1 MSPSSLQVA
10 RIKSVN
16 SSSSSLPR
24 LVPAP
29 PAPPAPPAG
38 AGAAPSAKAA
48 AAAGAGAEPAA
59 GTWAGAEAAAEAE
72 AEAEV
77 IAAPAAPAAEVRGEF
92 GTAMI
97 LTTPMEGGTITTR
110 SLSSAS
116 GKVMERTPLTSA
128 RASSSEKTAT
138 PVDTPL
144 PWAIAALAASA
155 APGIEV
161 RRSTGTAVK
170 PATAAVEP
178 GATAAGPA
186 AAAEVLGTTAA
197 GPATAAVGRGATAVD
212 AAAEGLTPP
221 LATAAK
227 FGATPLIVTLA

>member
-10 RIKSVN
+10 LIKSVK

-29 PAPPAPPAG
+29 PAPPAW
-38 AGAAPSAKAA
+38 AGAALSAKAA
-48 AAAGAGAEPAA
+48 AAAGAGAE
-59 GTWAGAEAAAEAE
+59 AAAEAE
-72 AEAEV
+72 V
-77 IAAPAAPAAEVRGEF
+77 TAAPAGPAAEVGGGF
-92 GTAMI
+92 GAAMI

-116 GKVMERTPLTSA
+116 GKVMERTPLASA
-128 RASSSEKTAT
+128 LASSSEKTAT

-170 PATAAVEP
+170 PAAAAVEP
-178 GATAAGPA
+178 GATAVEPA
-186 AAAEVLGTTAA
+186 TAAEVLGTTAE
-197 GPATAAVGRGATAVD
+197 GPAAAAVGRGATAVD

-227 FGATPLIVTLA
+227 FGASPIIATLA